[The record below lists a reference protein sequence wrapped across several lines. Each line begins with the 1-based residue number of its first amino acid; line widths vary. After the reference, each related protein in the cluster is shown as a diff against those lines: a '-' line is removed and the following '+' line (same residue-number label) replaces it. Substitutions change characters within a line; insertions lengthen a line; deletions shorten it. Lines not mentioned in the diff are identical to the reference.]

1 MRKGK
6 HKAPKSASKSKNS
19 KMAPGGQDQKVA
31 APAISKGLSRRS
43 LLTGAALG
51 SVTAASLGFP
61 AMTGRSAM
69 QAKAQGG
76 PPPGKGGNIV
86 LKNCLAVLT
95 MDDPKNDLTGADI
108 VIADGKIA
116 AIGKN
121 LGPGGGRQ
129 IDCSTLIAM
138 PGFITTHHHKYET
151 PQRAANAD
159 GYIVFGPADPEQ
171 QKNGWPYEAYSNL
184 QGLWTQG
191 RLTGVG
197 TGVIWELGK
206 PTQEPDDL
214 YLSHLVGSL
223 SELLMGI
230 TCATDTSQASHTPLH
245 TDAMIKG
252 LMDSGQRGLFAYTAG
267 VNRAGFGHA
276 TDPNGFEFPG
286 AIGVTDWG
294 VGRLRNK
301 YFPSNDQLV
310 TLCLQIGPTPVT
322 NVQTGVVQPY
332 TGWELAKAF
341 GTWINSHN
349 IANPSVATH
358 PLMDDPEIGPKN
370 TQFTACDG
378 ALLQKLKW
386 VPTILGFPTPAM
398 SPRGKRSRIRVGT
411 SRSRSP
417 LRCRCVTVDR
427 RSRNASTWAS
437 CRALARMSTATRP
450 PVPSL

>member
-1 MRKGK
+1 
-6 HKAPKSASKSKNS
+6 
-19 KMAPGGQDQKVA
+19 
-31 APAISKGLSRRS
+31 
-43 LLTGAALG
+43 
-51 SVTAASLGFP
+51 
-61 AMTGRSAM
+61 
-69 QAKAQGG
+69 
-76 PPPGKGGNIV
+76 
-86 LKNCLAVLT
+86 
-95 MDDPKNDLTGADI
+95 
-108 VIADGKIA
+108 
-116 AIGKN
+116 
-121 LGPGGGRQ
+121 
-129 IDCSTLIAM
+129 M

-151 PQRAANAD
+151 PQRSANAD

-214 YLSHLVGSL
+214 YISHLVASL

-294 VGRLRNK
+294 VGRLRNQ
-301 YFPSNDQLV
+301 YFSSNDQLV

-322 NVQTGVVQPY
+322 NVQTGVPQPY

-341 GTWINSHN
+341 GTWIDSHN
-349 IANPSVATH
+349 IATPSVATN
-358 PLMDDPEIGPKN
+358 PLMNDPEIGPKM
-370 TQFTACDG
+370 TQIHCVRWGD
-378 ALLQKLKW
+378 LRVQKLKW
-386 VPTILGFPTPAM
+386 VPTILGIPTPAM
-398 SPRGKRSRIRVGT
+398 SLRGKHTLIGVGT
-411 SRSRSP
+411 SRLRSP
-417 LRCRCVTVDR
+417 LRCRCVTVAR
-427 RSRNASTWAS
+427 RSRSASTWAS

-450 PVPSL
+450 PAPSL